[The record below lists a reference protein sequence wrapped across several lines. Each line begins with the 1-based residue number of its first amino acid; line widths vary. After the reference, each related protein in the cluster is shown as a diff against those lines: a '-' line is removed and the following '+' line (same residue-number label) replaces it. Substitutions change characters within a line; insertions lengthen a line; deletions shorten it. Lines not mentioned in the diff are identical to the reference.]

1 MPENISTPLNTSEKV
16 PTINAYMEQVLTA
29 YPRTH
34 ELGADFQEKLAH
46 LKQKLKLLET
56 GEYHEPGAQ
65 AVKYN
70 RHTNTLF
77 YELDGEKIKTT
88 LGEVLS
94 GNEWGN
100 AFYLDRASFAE
111 KHDGRKMYE
120 LYVSHTVRQETLALL
135 DTHILEHEIVRQ
147 ARLDTQKQTAYEKI
161 KETKGQNPRELT
173 QTGVIAEKMIQSLLV
188 RIATDRPH
196 LGLEVISV
204 NAHQDVE
211 LKIDFIVRIQ
221 NKGEKGVKT
230 MTTKNVQFSIS
241 SDPAKLEIKNKQMQ
255 KFKDIV
261 LIQMPELSVNEF
273 YRKWVSQ
280 KGVTAG
286 PDIYLNRDIEEL
298 VIAQITS

>member
-1 MPENISTPLNTSEKV
+1 MPENIYTPSNTSEKI

-34 ELGADFQEKLAH
+34 ELGPYFQEKLAH

-100 AFYLDRASFAE
+100 AFYLDHAS
-111 KHDGRKMYE
+111 
-120 LYVSHTVRQETLALL
+120 
-135 DTHILEHEIVRQ
+135 
-147 ARLDTQKQTAYEKI
+147 
-161 KETKGQNPRELT
+161 KETKGQNPRELK

-188 RIATDRPH
+188 RIATDRPN
-196 LGLEVISV
+196 LGLEVISANV
-204 NAHQDVE
+204 HQDVE
-211 LKIDFIVRIQ
+211 LKMDFIVRIQ
-221 NKGEKGVKT
+221 NKEEKGVKT
-230 MTTKNVQFSIS
+230 MTIKNVQFTIS
-241 SDPAKLEIKNKQMQ
+241 SDPAKLQIKNEQMN

-273 YRKWVSQ
+273 YRKWVGQ
-280 KGVTAG
+280 QGVTAG
-286 PDIYLNRDIEEL
+286 PDIYLNREIEEL
-298 VIAQITS
+298 VITQITS